1 MLLNFFES
9 QSWKP
14 GWENVFDVS
23 VLERMVLCFMLF
35 CLGSFWCVS
44 PRKDVFILFS
54 WLVFVFFYVSGLG
67 RMFFLCCLGC
77 FDVSVLGRM
86 FLFFVLLCVSPG
98 KDVLLLFSLMFRI
111 FIDVPV
117 LGRILV
123 YVFFHVF
130 VCVSPGKDGFL
141 REKMQTTPGSDCS

>member
-1 MLLNFFES
+1 M
-9 QSWKP
+9 
-14 GWENVFDVS
+14 S
-23 VLERMVLCFMLF
+23 VLR
-35 CLGSFWCVS
+35 
-44 PRKDVFILFS
+44 
-54 WLVFVFFYVSGLG
+54 
-67 RMFFLCCLGC
+67 
-77 FDVSVLGRM
+77 RM

-98 KDVLLLFSLMFRI
+98 KDVLMLFSLMFRI